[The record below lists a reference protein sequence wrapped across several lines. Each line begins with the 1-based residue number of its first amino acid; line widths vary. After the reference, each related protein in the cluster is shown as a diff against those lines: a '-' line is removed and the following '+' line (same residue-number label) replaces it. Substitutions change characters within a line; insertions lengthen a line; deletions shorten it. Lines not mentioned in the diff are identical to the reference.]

1 MTTIASRLTKD
12 GVLYAN
18 GYFDEV
24 TQATIS
30 TSPTAIYS
38 QEFDEVTL
46 NGQPSPQRRE
56 LPTGVVQVNGYFDE
70 TAGPLT

>member
-1 MTTIASRLTKD
+1 MTIASRLTNN
-12 GVLYAN
+12 GILFAN

-24 TQATIS
+24 TQTTIG
-30 TSPTAIYS
+30 TTPTAIYS
-38 QEFDEVTL
+38 AEFDEVTL

-56 LPTGVVQVNGYFDE
+56 LPNGTVQVNGYFDE